1 MGKRIN
7 PRDRI
12 IQRSIGFKFRQI
24 EFFNMY
30 PEFRPDE
37 YCRKAVDNQISQ
49 IDKNFLECQT
59 NTESEKKM
67 EESS

>member
-1 MGKRIN
+1 
-7 PRDRI
+7 
-12 IQRSIGFKFRQI
+12 
-24 EFFNMY
+24 MY